1 MLLIE
6 RKQHLKEASRIL
18 FKQKQKQKVNVY
30 KDKVL
35 QIKEE
40 RLRISRKCGC
50 IE

>member
-6 RKQHLKEASRIL
+6 RKQHLKEASKL
-18 FKQKQKQKVNVY
+18 ELLQKQKQKQKVNVY

-40 RLRISRKCGC
+40 RL
-50 IE
+50 ED